1 MNDAELLHW
10 LYARLIEVHGEDKN
24 VDYML
29 KLRAIFMGMDAN
41 ICTPNIVGQMDLLD
55 VLDDNCLVE
64 RIEQVKRRRLLMEA
78 EGRWIDLM
86 NNGEG
91 L

>member
-1 MNDAELLHW
+1 MN
-10 LYARLIEVHGEDKN
+10 
-24 VDYML
+24 
-29 KLRAIFMGMDAN
+29 AN

-55 VLDDNCLVE
+55 VLDDNSLVE

>member
-1 MNDAELLHW
+1 
-10 LYARLIEVHGEDKN
+10 
-24 VDYML
+24 
-29 KLRAIFMGMDAN
+29 MGMDAN

-55 VLDDNCLVE
+55 ALDDNSLVE

-86 NNGEG
+86 NNGDC
-91 L
+91 